1 MAATIQLDLDFL
13 RCVSARFIASG
24 VLALAAGCAAPPP
37 APVIPVAAPP
47 SAPDV
52 PDRALFFADSGIRN
66 AHLSP
71 DGRFLAF
78 EFPHQGRMALW
89 VRALREPWEDARR
102 VTDPAQTVDS
112 WRWSLDSR
120 ALLALGDEAGNEQFA
135 LRAIDVHEAPG
146 PDGLPPA
153 RLLAGGKG
161 MRTAIAHLPRSSP
174 RGVYVTTNER
184 DPKWF
189 DLYLVD
195 IATGVRTEVF
205 RNTARIARYAFDTE
219 DRLRAGVQRRDDGGA
234 DIVRID
240 AAGVHP
246 IHACEPLA
254 HCELLRRFHP
264 DNRRAWLLTNQG
276 SDLTR
281 LTLLDVESGRLE
293 TVDAD
298 PEGRVDVDA
307 VGLSNRD
314 DRLLWTAYADD
325 GPRRYFHD
333 ATLAADWRWLREG
346 LPGLVPQP
354 ISTNA
359 AETLWLIRAWS
370 DTEPGQVWLFDRSR
384 RTLDLQYR
392 ERPTLPRETLVAMHP
407 IRYASSDGLMIPA
420 FLTLPAGVP
429 PRNLPLVV
437 RPHGGPWARDDWG
450 FDPMTQFLASRG
462 YAVLQPNFRG
472 SLGFG
477 KRFLDAGR
485 RQWGHR
491 MQDDLTWGVR
501 HLVSQGIVDAQRVAI
516 WGHSYGGYATLAGA
530 AFTPELYAAAIAEA
544 APADLVNLIRS
555 VPPWWEFFRREL
567 HLRAGD
573 PETEEGR
580 AQLARQSPLHQVGR
594 IRAPLLLVHGAND
607 PRAPRTDA
615 DAIVRG
621 LHARGGVVDYLL
633 APDEGHVFE
642 HPLNRMA
649 VTAAAEAF
657 LARHLGGRAQSAM
670 PADVA
675 ARLGVL
681 RQDPA
686 MIAPPAPAPAPAPAT
701 PPAPAASSAPA
712 Q

>member
-1 MAATIQLDLDFL
+1 MAAAIQPDRNHL
-13 RCVSARFIASG
+13 RKLLACG
-24 VLALAAGCAAPPP
+24 LLALAAGCAAPPP
-37 APVIPVAAPP
+37 APVVVVAAPP
-47 SAPDV
+47 AAPEV

-71 DGRFLAF
+71 DGRFMAF
-78 EFPHQGRMALW
+78 EFPYQGRMALW
-89 VRALREPWEDARR
+89 VRAVREPWEDARR

-146 PDGLPPA
+146 ADGLPPA

-161 MRTAIAHLPRSSP
+161 VRTSIAHLPRSSP
-174 RGVYVTTNER
+174 RGVYVVTNKR

-195 IATGVRTEVF
+195 IATGARTELF
-205 RNTARIARYAFDTE
+205 RNNARIVRYAFDTE
-219 DRLRAGVQRRDDGGA
+219 DRLRAGLRRLDDGSA
-234 DIVRID
+234 EIVRFD
-240 AAGVHP
+240 TAGVHP
-246 IHACEPLA
+246 VHACEPLA
-254 HCELLRRFHP
+254 RCELLRRFHP

-281 LTLLDVESGRLE
+281 LALLDVESGRLE
-293 TVDAD
+293 TVESD

-307 VGLSNRD
+307 VGLSERD
-314 DRLLWTAYADD
+314 DRLLWTAYGDD

-333 ATLAADWRWLREG
+333 AGLAADWRWLREG

-354 ISTNA
+354 VSANA
-359 AETLWLIRAWS
+359 SESLWLVRAWS

-392 ERPTLPRETLVAMHP
+392 ERPALPRETLVPMHP
-407 IRYASSDGLMIPA
+407 IRYASADGLVIPA

-429 PRNLPLVV
+429 PRGLPLVV
-437 RPHGGPWARDDWG
+437 RPHGGPWARDHWG

-485 RQWGHR
+485 RQWGDR

-501 HLVSQGIVDAQRVAI
+501 HLVSQGIVDAKRVAI
-516 WGHSYGGYATLAGA
+516 WGQSYGGYATLAGA
-530 AFTPELYAAAIAEA
+530 TFTPELYAAAIAEA
-544 APADLVNLIRS
+544 APGDLVSLIRS

-580 AQLARQSPLHQVGR
+580 AQLTRQSPLHQVDR
-594 IRAPLLLVHGAND
+594 IRAPLLVVHGIND
-607 PRAPRTDA
+607 ARVQKIEADQMVRALHG
-615 DAIVRG
+615 RG
-621 LHARGGVVDYLL
+621 AVVDYLL

-642 HPLNRMA
+642 QPLNRMA

-657 LARHLGGRAQSAM
+657 LARHLGGRAQADM
-670 PADVA
+670 PAEVA
-675 ARLGVL
+675 ARLRLL

-686 MIAPPAPAPAPAPAT
+686 TIAPPAEAAA
-701 PPAPAASSAPA
+701 APAAPAAPA
-712 Q
+712 AAGAASSPAAAQ